1 MPLVQSHKSLTITY
15 ITDHK
20 KFVKICNALFD
31 STIHFSETHK
41 IYAVDVTD
49 RNISVSQT
57 IKIQGPVC
65 STILSLRGLVYHGG
79 YHFTCRIVDQSGNI
93 WYHDGMS
100 TGRTSTKEG
109 KFGTVSQPN
118 LKTCRNRK
126 LCLMIQYMHKIHR
139 WLTNIKHV

>member
-1 MPLVQSHKSLTITY
+1 MPQVQSHIYLTMTY

-20 KFVKICNALFD
+20 KFVEIGMLLLIAQYISVRHIKCIM
-31 STIHFSETHK
+31 
-41 IYAVDVTD
+41 YAVGVTD
-49 RNISVSQT
+49 RSISVSQT

-65 STILSLRGLVYHGG
+65 STILHLRGLVYHGY
-79 YHFTCRIVDQSGNI
+79 YHFTCQIVDQSGNI

-118 LKTCRNRK
+118 LKMCRNRK
-126 LCLMIQYMHKIHR
+126 LCLMIYAQ
-139 WLTNIKHV
+139 NS